1 MIIQDLNPHGGI
13 GANCTACKIGPFQFV
28 LDAGL
33 HPKYAGKDSLPRLDL
48 LPPDSVDFILL
59 SHCHLDHLGSLPLL
73 SRNHPRAPLFLSY
86 PSSILVR
93 RMLSNSLA
101 VMKRQRSELN
111 LPELPL
117 YGRSDLSSL
126 YDRME
131 VLPLEETTLFEKEGH
146 AIEITAYHAGHVAGA
161 VSFELK
167 YDGKR
172 TFFTGDVLFNDL
184 RTLDGAQ
191 LPRHPID
198 TLVMETTRGGAE
210 RPAGRQREAEIVRLL
225 QDVRKVLNRGGS
237 ALIPV
242 FALGRMQEMLVVLD
256 EARKKKALPPTPVFC
271 SGLGMDLV
279 NHIHQISQNF
289 NRVQFSR
296 KVLRSLGAQPLPR
309 KIQPGEPL
317 PMQGIYLVS
326 SGMMVENTP
335 SYMLASSMLG
345 DDRNGIFFV
354 GYCDPSTPGGQ
365 LLPCKP
371 GDEFLFEP
379 IDILE
384 KVQAMVHQYDMSG
397 HADREELLAFAE
409 SVSPR
414 KIVLHHGDP
423 EARAWFSKMFAER
436 NLPVLDPEPL
446 MEYEV

>member
-1 MIIQDLNPHGGI
+1 MKFTDLNAHGGI
-13 GANCTACKIGPFQFV
+13 GANCAYCKIGPFEFA
-28 LDAGL
+28 LDSGL
-33 HPKYAGKDSLPRLDL
+33 HPKHAGLESLPKHDQVPIDQL
-48 LPPDSVDFILL
+48 DFILL
-59 SHCHLDHLGSLPLL
+59 THCHLDHLGSLPLL
-73 SRNHPRAPLFLSY
+73 SRKHPRAPVFLSY
-86 PSSILVR
+86 PSSILIR

-117 YGRSDLSSL
+117 YGRSDLSAL

-131 VLPLEETTLFEKEGH
+131 ILPIEEPLIFEKDGH
-146 AIEITAYHAGHVAGA
+146 SIEITAYHAGHVAGA
-161 VSFELK
+161 VSFDLK
-167 YDGKR
+167 FEGKH
-172 TFFTGDVLFNDL
+172 TFFTGDVLFNNL
-184 RTLDGAQ
+184 RTLDGAR
-191 LPRHPID
+191 LPNHPVD
-198 TLVMETTRGGAE
+198 TLVMETTRGLAE
-210 RPAGRQREAEIVRLL
+210 RPAGQQREAEIVRLL
-225 QDVRKVLNRGGS
+225 QDIRKALNRGGS

-289 NRVQFSR
+289 NRVNFSR

-309 KIQPGEPL
+309 RIQAGEPL

-345 DDRNGIFFV
+345 DVRNGIFFV

-365 LLPCKP
+365 LLASEP
-371 GDEFLFEP
+371 GQEFLFDP
-379 IDILE
+379 VDILSDIRAT
-384 KVQAMVHQYDMSG
+384 VRQYDLSG
-397 HADREELLAFAE
+397 HADRDELLAFAR

-414 KIVLHHGDP
+414 KVILHHGDP
-423 EARAWFSKMFAER
+423 EARAWFASQFEKL

-446 MEYEV
+446 IEYEV

>member
-1 MIIQDLNPHGGI
+1 
-13 GANCTACKIGPFQFV
+13 
-28 LDAGL
+28 
-33 HPKYAGKDSLPRLDL
+33 
-48 LPPDSVDFILL
+48 
-59 SHCHLDHLGSLPLL
+59 
-73 SRNHPRAPLFLSY
+73 
-86 PSSILVR
+86 
-93 RMLSNSLA
+93 MLSNSLA

-117 YGRSDLSSL
+117 YGRSDLTNL

-131 VLPLEETTLFEKEGH
+131 VLPLGEPLIFEKQGKE
-146 AIEITAYHAGHVAGA
+146 IEITAYHAGHVAGA
-161 VSFELK
+161 VSFDLFYE
-167 YDGKR
+167 GKH

-191 LPRHPID
+191 LPSKPVD
-198 TLVMETTRGGAE
+198 TLVMETTRGLSE
-210 RPAGRQREAEIVRLL
+210 RPAGKQREAEIVRLL
-225 QDVRKVLNRGGS
+225 QDIRKCLNRGGS

-256 EARKKKALPPTPVFC
+256 EARKNKALPTTPVFC

-279 NHIHQISQNF
+279 NHMHQISRNF
-289 NRVQFSR
+289 NRIHFSR

-345 DDRNGIFFV
+345 DDRNGVFFV
-354 GYCDPSTPGGQ
+354 GYCDPNTPGGQ
-365 LLPCKP
+365 LLTLTQ
-371 GDEFLFEP
+371 GDPFVFEAV
-379 IDILE
+379 DIQTQIRSTLR
-384 KVQAMVHQYDMSG
+384 QYDLSG
-397 HADREELLAFAE
+397 HADRDELLAYAR

-414 KIVLHHGDP
+414 RIVLHHGDP
-423 EARAWFSKMFAER
+423 DSRAWFGQQLEAC

-446 MEYEV
+446 IEYKV

>member
-126 YDRME
+126 YERME

-256 EARKKKALPPTPVFC
+256 EARKKKGPPPHSRILFWVGHGSGQPHPPDFPEFQPCPIFPQSIAKPRCPALAPQDSAWGTSPHA
-271 SGLGMDLV
+271 G
-279 NHIHQISQNF
+279 H
-289 NRVQFSR
+289 
-296 KVLRSLGAQPLPR
+296 LPS
-309 KIQPGEPL
+309 KQWH
-317 PMQGIYLVS
+317 
-326 SGMMVENTP
+326 
-335 SYMLASSMLG
+335 
-345 DDRNGIFFV
+345 D
-354 GYCDPSTPGGQ
+354 GG
-365 LLPCKP
+365 KHA
-371 GDEFLFEP
+371 FL
-379 IDILE
+379 
-384 KVQAMVHQYDMSG
+384 
-397 HADREELLAFAE
+397 HARF
-409 SVSPR
+409 
-414 KIVLHHGDP
+414 LH
-423 EARAWFSKMFAER
+423 ARG
-436 NLPVLDPEPL
+436 
-446 MEYEV
+446 

>member
-1 MIIQDLNPHGGI
+1 
-13 GANCTACKIGPFQFV
+13 
-28 LDAGL
+28 
-33 HPKYAGKDSLPRLDL
+33 
-48 LPPDSVDFILL
+48 
-59 SHCHLDHLGSLPLL
+59 
-73 SRNHPRAPLFLSY
+73 
-86 PSSILVR
+86 
-93 RMLSNSLA
+93 MLSNSLA

-117 YGRSDLSSL
+117 YGRSDLTNL

-131 VLPLEETTLFEKEGH
+131 VLPLGEPLIFEKQGKE
-146 AIEITAYHAGHVAGA
+146 IEITAYHAGHVAGA
-161 VSFELK
+161 VSFDLFYE
-167 YDGKR
+167 GKH

-191 LPRHPID
+191 LPSKPVD
-198 TLVMETTRGGAE
+198 TLVMETTRGLSE
-210 RPAGRQREAEIVRLL
+210 RPAGKQREAEIVRLL
-225 QDVRKVLNRGGS
+225 QDIRKCLNRGGS

-242 FALGRMQEMLVVLD
+242 FALGRMQEMLVLLD
-256 EARKKKALPPTPVFC
+256 EARKNKALPTTPVFC

-279 NHIHQISQNF
+279 NHMHQISRNF
-289 NRVQFSR
+289 NRIHFSR

-345 DDRNGIFFV
+345 DERNGVFFV
-354 GYCDPSTPGGQ
+354 GYCDPNTPGGQ
-365 LLPCKP
+365 LLTLTQ
-371 GDEFLFEP
+371 GDHFVFEAV
-379 IDILE
+379 DIQTQIRSTLR
-384 KVQAMVHQYDMSG
+384 QYDLSG
-397 HADREELLAFAE
+397 HADRDELLAYAR

-414 KIVLHHGDP
+414 RIVLHHGDP
-423 EARAWFSKMFAER
+423 DSRAWFAQQLEAC

-446 MEYEV
+446 IEYKV